1 MILNK
6 INFDKLNS
14 LRILYVEDDAETRE
28 ELELLLKPRVADLFV
43 AKNGAEGFS
52 LFQKS
57 RPDVVITDIQMPVT
71 NGLAMSADIKY
82 FAQEQH
88 IIILSAYNDVE
99 YAFRAMKLGIQHY
112 LTKPINIGRL
122 LKLLEKIAEQ
132 IQLQS
137 ELAKSQKLLRQYKSM
152 VDEQA
157 IVAKFNLDGE
167 ITYVND
173 RFCLLTG
180 YSKEELIGSFYPFLY
195 QVDGD
200 LQKFLA
206 FLKQLTA
213 KRKWHSIV
221 KNKTKQGKMFV
232 ADVIITAIVDDE
244 NQVEEYVAM
253 MVDMT
258 HLFNK
263 HELRTADLKKDLD
276 QQKHFLAEYER
287 ALDVGSS
294 LCVIGND
301 GLIQSV
307 NQNLCNSLQCQ
318 AKDLVGQSYCD
329 LISRKKADQE
339 ARNFQQRILD
349 RIQRQGHS
357 AELLKLQ
364 YRDGPEK
371 TFSSVIVGI
380 KNLQGDTHCYL
391 ALSQDISESIKL
403 NDDILE
409 TQKEFIYLMGEVVE
423 NRSHETGKHLKRVA
437 EISRF
442 LAEKLGMGDE
452 FSEML
457 KITSPMHDIG
467 KIGISDAILHKPG
480 RLTKNEFEVMK
491 THSQLG
497 FDILKSMDKPL
508 IQMAARIAHEH
519 HEYFDGSGYP
529 DGLAGKDISIEGRI
543 VALVDVFDALGSKRI
558 YKEPWSDDTI
568 LAYIQSKKGRQF
580 DPQLVNLMTEHYE
593 EIIAIRNQFSD

>member
-6 INFDKLNS
+6 INFDKLKS

-28 ELELLLKPRVADLFV
+28 ELELLLKQWVTGLYVAN
-43 AKNGAEGFS
+43 NGTEGFK
-52 LFQKS
+52 LFQKY
-57 RPDVVITDIQMPVT
+57 RPDVVITDIQMPLT
-71 NGLAMSADIKY
+71 NGLAMSADIKHLVP
-82 FAQEQH
+82 EQH

-112 LTKPINIGRL
+112 LTKPINIERL
-122 LKLLEKIAEQ
+122 LKLLEKISEQ

-137 ELAKSQKLLRQYKSM
+137 ELAKSQKLLQQYKLM

-167 ITYVND
+167 VTYVND
-173 RFCLLTG
+173 RFCALSG
-180 YSKEELIGSFYPFLY
+180 YSKEELIGNFYPFLY

-200 LQKFLA
+200 LEKFLD
-206 FLKQLTA
+206 FLKQLA
-213 KRKWHSIV
+213 GKRKWHSIV
-221 KNKTKQGKMFV
+221 KNKTKLGKVFV
-232 ADVIITAIVDDE
+232 ADVIITAIVDE
-244 NQVEEYVAM
+244 VNQVEEYVAM
-253 MVDMT
+253 MVDIT
-258 HLFNK
+258 HLFNQ
-263 HELRTADLKKDLD
+263 HELDTADLKKDLD

-307 NQNLCNSLQCQ
+307 NQNFCNSLQCQ
-318 AKDLVGQSYCD
+318 AKDLIGQSYCGM
-329 LISRKKADQE
+329 ISRKKAGLE
-339 ARNFQQRILD
+339 VKNFQQRVLHS
-349 RIQRQGHS
+349 IQRHGHS
-357 AELLKLQ
+357 AELLKLK
-364 YRDGPEK
+364 YGEGPEK

-380 KNLQGDTHCYL
+380 KNLQGDNHCYL
-391 ALSQDISESIKL
+391 ALSQDITESIKL
-403 NDDILE
+403 NEDILE

-437 EISRF
+437 EISHY
-442 LAEKLGMGDE
+442 LAEKLGLGDD

-457 KITSPMHDIG
+457 GITSPMHDIG

-480 RLTKNEFEVMK
+480 RLTKSEFEIMK

-497 FDILKSMDKPL
+497 FDILKKMDKPL

-519 HEYFDGSGYP
+519 HEHFDGSGYP
-529 DGLAGKDISIEGRI
+529 VGLSGEEISIEGRI

-580 DPQLVNLMTEHYE
+580 DPQLVNLLTEHYD
-593 EIIAIRNQFSD
+593 EIIAIRNQLSD

>member
-6 INFDKLNS
+6 INFDQLKR

-43 AKNGAEGFS
+43 ANNGAEGFK
-52 LFQKS
+52 LFQKYQ
-57 RPDVVITDIQMPVT
+57 PDVVITDIQMPVT
-71 NGLAMSADIKY
+71 NGLAMSADIKHL
-82 FAQEQH
+82 AQDQN

-99 YAFRAMKLGIQHY
+99 YVFRAMKLGIQHY
-112 LTKPINIGRL
+112 LTKPINIERL

-137 ELAKSQKLLRQYKSM
+137 ELAKSQKLLQQYKLM

-167 ITYVND
+167 VTYVND

-180 YSKEELIGSFYPFLY
+180 YSKEELIGHFYPFLY

-200 LQKFLA
+200 LEKFMT

-221 KNKTKQGKMFV
+221 KNKTKQGKGFV
-232 ADVIITAIVDDE
+232 ADVVITAIVDDA

-253 MVDMT
+253 MVDIT

-263 HELRTADLKKDLD
+263 HELYTADLKKDLD

-307 NQNLCNSLQCQ
+307 NQNFCNSLQCQ
-318 AKDLVGQSYCD
+318 ANDLVGHSYCD
-329 LISRKKADQE
+329 LISRNKAGHEVKD
-339 ARNFQQRILD
+339 FQQRILK
-349 RIQRQGHS
+349 RIQQHGHS
-357 AELLKLQ
+357 AELLKLK

-380 KNLQGDTHCYL
+380 KNIQGDNHCYL
-391 ALSQDISESIKL
+391 ALSQDITESIML
-403 NDDILE
+403 NEDILE

-423 NRSHETGKHLKRVA
+423 NRSQETGQHLKRVA

-442 LAEKLGMGDE
+442 LAEKLGMGAE

-457 KITSPMHDIG
+457 RITSPMHDIG

-519 HEYFDGSGYP
+519 HEHFDGSGYP
-529 DGLAGKDISIEGRI
+529 HGLVGEDISIEGRI

-580 DPQLVNLMTEHYE
+580 DPLLVNLITEHYD
-593 EIIAIRNQFSD
+593 EIIAIRNQLSD

>member
-6 INFDKLNS
+6 INFEKLKS

-28 ELELLLKPRVADLFV
+28 ELELLLKQRVADLYV
-43 AKNGAEGFS
+43 ASNGAEGFK
-52 LFQKS
+52 LFQKY

-71 NGLAMSADIKY
+71 NGLAMSADIKHLS
-82 FAQEQH
+82 QEQN

-99 YAFRAMKLGIQHY
+99 YAFRAMSLGIQHY
-112 LTKPINIGRL
+112 LTKPINLERL

-137 ELAKSQKLLRQYKSM
+137 ELAKSQKLLQQYRLM

-167 ITYVND
+167 VTYVND

-180 YSKEELIGSFYPFLY
+180 YQKEELIGHFYPFLY

-200 LQKFLA
+200 LEKFLT

-221 KNKTKQGKMFV
+221 KNKTKQGKIFV

-244 NQVEEYVAM
+244 SQVVEYVAM
-253 MVDMT
+253 MVDIT

-263 HELRTADLKKDLD
+263 HELYTAGLKKDLD

-307 NQNLCNSLQCQ
+307 NQNFCNSLQCQ
-318 AKDLVGQSYCD
+318 AEDLVGHSYCD
-329 LISRKKADQE
+329 LISDAKSSEGIK
-339 ARNFQQRILD
+339 NFQQRILNSIE
-349 RIQRQGHS
+349 RRGHS
-357 AELLKLQ
+357 AELLKLK
-364 YRDGPEK
+364 YDDGPEQ

-380 KNLQGDTHCYL
+380 KNLQGDNHCFL
-391 ALSQDISESIKL
+391 ALSQDITESVRL

-442 LAEKLGMGDE
+442 LAEKLGMGNE

-457 KITSPMHDIG
+457 RITSPMHDIG

-519 HEYFDGSGYP
+519 HEHFDGSGYP
-529 DGLAGKDISIEGRI
+529 VGLAGEDISIEGRI

-558 YKEPWSDDTI
+558 YKDPWSDDTI

-580 DPQLVNLMTEHYE
+580 DPQLVNLMTEHYD
-593 EIIAIRNQFSD
+593 EIIAIRNQLSD